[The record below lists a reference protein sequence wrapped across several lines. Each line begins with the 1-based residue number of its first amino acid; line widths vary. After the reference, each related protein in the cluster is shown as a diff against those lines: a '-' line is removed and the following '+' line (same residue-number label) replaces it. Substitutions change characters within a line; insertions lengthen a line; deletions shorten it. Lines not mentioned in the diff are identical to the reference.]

1 MYKNSVL
8 SIGSTDGKK
17 IKKILINCAPD
28 AGSST
33 YCFDM
38 SGLDGAA
45 NATADKDAKTISWT
59 GSATKV
65 VLQANNGQVRVEKL
79 TIEFE

>member
-1 MYKNSVL
+1 M
-8 SIGSTDGKK
+8 
-17 IKKILINCAPD
+17 NCAPD

-38 SGLDGAA
+38 TGLEGGAS
-45 NATADKDAKTISWT
+45 ATADTGAKTVSWS
-59 GSATKV
+59 GSASKV